1 MIALAGFAMM
11 FAAYAFREPDDHRS
25 AWASGLVIISDEAKA
40 EKGLTEGAIATRAR
54 LLTSSDVAEL
64 LLFAT
69 GDLAPARALGVK
81 GQVRAKLIE
90 VPLATAGIGAIELQ
104 SGRLPEP
111 GRNEILAG
119 AWIGQ
124 REPLSVGGKFLEVVG
139 VLKPGLA
146 LFADSYLIPLDK
158 SNDVFFPEAVPSVL
172 HAWLVR
178 GSAEEIRDARSRK
191 NLEETFPA
199 KKFGWVAAPDRL
211 GRRISYGYLAGL
223 AIFLLGGSGA
233 IITVFRSLA
242 DSVNSPAIS
251 APLVEMKARPRLVW
265 GIHLVYFGL
274 VIAGSLLVFA
284 APEVQVVLMGKVRQA
299 LANRDNPLGLAAEA
313 YQSGNIPLAAA
324 LTFAVNFFLGS
335 LAVITLP
342 SCLLPGVG
350 ALLAAF
356 RALTWGLLFAPTTRE
371 ITYGMLPHSL
381 TMLLEG
387 EGYILAAFFGL
398 LIPVQIARRGSGMSF
413 SGRFGRVLLLNI
425 QAQFWIVVV
434 LAVAAIYEAAEV
446 ILLNR

>member
-1 MIALAGFAMM
+1 
-11 FAAYAFREPDDHRS
+11 
-25 AWASGLVIISDEAKA
+25 LVIISDEAKA

-284 APEVQVVLMGKVRQA
+284 A
-299 LANRDNPLGLAAEA
+299 AEA